1 MQYHLHGTLGQADWT
16 LGQAD
21 WTLGQADWTLGQA
34 DWTLGQADWTFEVR
48 SIGIDRAVYIFCE
61 YNC

>member
-1 MQYHLHGTLGQADWT
+1 MQYHLHG
-16 LGQAD
+16 
-21 WTLGQADWTLGQA
+21 TLGQADWTLGQA

-61 YNC
+61 YYC